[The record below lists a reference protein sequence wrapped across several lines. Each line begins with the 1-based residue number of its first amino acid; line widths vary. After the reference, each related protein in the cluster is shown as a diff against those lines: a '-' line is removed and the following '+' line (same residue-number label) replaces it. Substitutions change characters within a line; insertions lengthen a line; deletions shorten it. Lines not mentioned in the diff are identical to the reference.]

1 MFPFQSGELSFQIS
15 NDLENNNNNN
25 NITTNTNT
33 NFLFEHHIS
42 STNAAV
48 AAGTT
53 TTNIDPVHQPHY
65 GVDSKLKSPK
75 TRKLR
80 SGKSVQDNKIN
91 NEDEIKGNDITNKK
105 VIHREVERQR
115 RQEMSNL
122 YSSLRSLLP
131 VEYVKG
137 KRSVSE
143 HITEA
148 TRYIKDLEKNV
159 KELGE
164 KRDSLKDTFS
174 SLENRRNNKRENNNV
189 GCSSSSSTTSTTS
202 RSSSSCS
209 TRDYNVNI
217 HKFSKT
223 LQIEITAGV
232 EEDDPCPI
240 SKTLKVLAQEGLDV
254 VSCVSNKVNQ
264 RWIYVIYCEVTEETA
279 VDSCHLREKLMSVV
293 VSSSDV

>member
-1 MFPFQSGELSFQIS
+1 MFPFQS
-15 NDLENNNNNN
+15 
-25 NITTNTNT
+25 
-33 NFLFEHHIS
+33 
-42 STNAAV
+42 V

-148 TRYIKDLEKNV
+148 TRYIKDLEKN
-159 KELGE
+159 
-164 KRDSLKDTFS
+164 
-174 SLENRRNNKRENNNV
+174 
-189 GCSSSSSTTSTTS
+189 
-202 RSSSSCS
+202 
-209 TRDYNVNI
+209 
-217 HKFSKT
+217 
-223 LQIEITAGV
+223 IEITAGV

-264 RWIYVIYCEVTEETA
+264 RWIYVIYCEHAYSTVYLRATEEGWSGIEPKPLERLK
-279 VDSCHLREKLMSVV
+279 VLLVPK
-293 VSSSDV
+293 

>member
-25 NITTNTNT
+25 NIITNTNS
-33 NFLFEHHIS
+33 NFLFEQQHI
-42 STNAAV
+42 AAV

-53 TTNIDPVHQPHY
+53 TNIDLVHQPHY
-65 GVDSKLKSPK
+65 GVDSKFKSPK
-75 TRKLR
+75 TRKPR
-80 SGKSVQDNKIN
+80 SGKSVQNNANVNKN
-91 NEDEIKGNDITNKK
+91 NIEDEINGNDVTNKK

-137 KRSVSE
+137 KRSVSD

-148 TRYIKDLEKNV
+148 TRYIKDLEMNV

-174 SLENRRNNKRENNNV
+174 SLENRRTKREHNV

-202 RSSSSCS
+202 RSSSSS
-209 TRDYNVNI
+209 NTRDYNVNI

-264 RWIYVIYCEVTEETA
+264 RWIYVIYCEVNEETP
-279 VDSCHLREKLMSVV
+279 VDSCHLREILMSLV
-293 VSSSDV
+293 VSSSNV